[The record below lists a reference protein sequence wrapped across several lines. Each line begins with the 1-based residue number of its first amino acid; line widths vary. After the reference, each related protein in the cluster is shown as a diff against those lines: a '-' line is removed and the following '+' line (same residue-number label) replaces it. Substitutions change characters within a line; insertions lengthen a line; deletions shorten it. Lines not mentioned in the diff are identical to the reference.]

1 MRFLIDEN
9 LPEALVSAA
18 EARGHTA
25 AWVRERMP
33 GAPDAA
39 ILARLRGSGETLVTR
54 DIRFANLILA
64 SMTTDVRLA
73 GAVLI
78 REQRMAN
85 PEAAWGHYLRQGAES
100 ERAVVVVQKQ
110 GVRIRRVE

>member
-1 MRFLIDEN
+1 MRFRIDEN

-18 EARGHTA
+18 EAR
-25 AWVRERMP
+25 AWVRERIP

-64 SMTTDVRLA
+64 SMTTNVRLA

-85 PEAAWGHYLRQGAES
+85 PEAARGHYLRQGAES